1 MKRGESIEALRRAAE
16 LNDRGLR
23 NKAAGRFCEARRCYE
38 RARELLLIAV
48 PSDQDALATIHHNLG
63 GIDYALGAFAS
74 GEVMAREGI
83 ALRLGCRSRPR
94 TLAADL
100 IALAALV
107 DAQDR
112 SEEGER
118 LYLAGL
124 TLLRLEPMADRSE
137 IAVALNGL
145 GVLYARRGRQ
155 RAAIRRLRRSAR
167 IKREVLGAAHPSL
180 ELTIRNLAVVSR
192 GSPGLASNEGFA
204 LRTAP
209 RRTTPVP
216 A

>member
-1 MKRGESIEALRRAAE
+1 MDVGASTAALRHAAE

-23 NKAAGRFCEARRCYE
+23 YKAAGRYCEARRCYE
-38 RARELLLIAV
+38 RARALLLLTI
-48 PSDQDALATIHHNLG
+48 PPDHDALATIHHNLG

-74 GEVMAREGI
+74 GELTARKGI
-83 ALRLGCRSRPR
+83 ALRLGQRSSSRM
-94 TLAADL
+94 LASDL

-124 TLLRLEPMADRSE
+124 TLLRLEPVPDRAE

-145 GVLYARRGRQ
+145 GVLYARRGRR

-167 IKREVLGAAHPSL
+167 IKRELLGPAHPSL
-180 ELTIRNLAVVSR
+180 VLTIRNLAVVT
-192 GSPGLASNEGFA
+192 G
-204 LRTAP
+204 
-209 RRTTPVP
+209 RRAGRVP